1 MTQELQESLFCPQ
14 YKYSILHTLY
24 VNVTKKGG
32 FTLALV
38 SSGFELDS
46 VIRCPNALPN
56 CGIDSVDIQLPSIS
70 QLLLESCMS
79 AVHSTDTREGGNM
92 QEIVAYCGLVCNECP
107 AYEATQRNDN
117 DARARVAEE
126 WSKQFQHN
134 FKAEDINCSG
144 CLTVGEVQF
153 GYCSMCDIRKCGSD
167 REVLNCAYCV
177 EYPCDK
183 LNDFHT
189 KVAEA
194 KAKLEAMRNNK

>member
-1 MTQELQESLFCPQ
+1 
-14 YKYSILHTLY
+14 
-24 VNVTKKGG
+24 
-32 FTLALV
+32 
-38 SSGFELDS
+38 
-46 VIRCPNALPN
+46 
-56 CGIDSVDIQLPSIS
+56 
-70 QLLLESCMS
+70 MS
-79 AVHSTDTREGGNM
+79 AVHSTDTREGGDM

-144 CLTVGEVQF
+144 CLAVGEVQF
-153 GYCSMCDIRKCGSD
+153 SYCSMCAIRKCGSD
-167 REVLNCAYCV
+167 RKVLNCAYCV
-177 EYPCDK
+177 EYPCAK

-194 KAKLEAMRNNK
+194 KAKLEAIRSKK